1 MKWSKE
7 EVILLQELYPNYPT
21 NDLVEIF
28 HRNRDAIN
36 CKAKEMGI
44 KKIDRYASNGIANK
58 KYNINENYF
67 NEKSRNMF
75 YVLGFWCADGCICS
89 SGGNKCFN
97 IHIKNDD
104 KYLLKNIL
112 LDMKSTHKLYE
123 NQTSVSIN
131 ICNQKIYDSLINLG
145 FTERKSLTL
154 EFPLWIP
161 KQYLNDFIRGYF
173 DGDGSVD
180 KNGYCVHIMGTKHFL
195 ISLKEILE
203 QNNIRVHSIVQTNH
217 KNSKSD
223 IPHSLYVTR
232 KDEVSKFGDFIYKDM
247 TDNDLF
253 LHRKK
258 ERFKMDN
265 KANEKKIQSKN

>member
-1 MKWSKE
+1 M
-7 EVILLQELYPNYPT
+7 
-21 NDLVEIF
+21 
-28 HRNRDAIN
+28 
-36 CKAKEMGI
+36 
-44 KKIDRYASNGIANK
+44 
-58 KYNINENYF
+58 
-67 NEKSRNMF
+67 
-75 YVLGFWCADGCICS
+75 
-89 SGGNKCFN
+89 
-97 IHIKNDD
+97 
-104 KYLLKNIL
+104 
-112 LDMKSTHKLYE
+112 
-123 NQTSVSIN
+123 
-131 ICNQKIYDSLINLG
+131 
-145 FTERKSLTL
+145 TL